1 MLHSDTGTIALST
14 RLGWVLS
21 GPVPPIT
28 AAGET
33 MSAPVTTQ
41 RHTTP
46 SVSTEE
52 PDDALLQQMKL
63 FWELESLGIKMN
75 DPSVLETFQRTIRY
89 DGKRYVVYLPWR
101 EGHRI
106 LPNNLALC
114 KRRLVSTLKKLKS
127 PAIQQEYE
135 DVIKQLLAGGIVER
149 GPTSE
154 INRQDS
160 NVVHYLPHHPV
171 IRQDKMTTKVRVV
184 YDASP
189 KIGRHPSLNEC
200 LVPIFW
206 NASLISCCDCVCT
219 RWPSPPKLKKPF

>member
-21 GPVPPIT
+21 GPVPSIT

-33 MSAPVTTQ
+33 MSALVTTQ

-46 SVSTEE
+46 SVSAEE

-75 DPSVLETFQRTIRY
+75 DPSALETFQQTIRY
-89 DGKRYVVYLPWR
+89 DGKRYVVDLPWR

-106 LPNNLALC
+106 LPDNLTLC
-114 KRRLVSTLKKLKS
+114 KRRLVSTLKKLNNS
-127 PAIQQEYE
+127 PAIRQEYE
-135 DVIKQLLAGGIVER
+135 DVIKQQLAGGIVER
-149 GPTSE
+149 VPAAE

-160 NVVHYLPHHPV
+160 NVVHY
-171 IRQDKMTTKVRVV
+171 
-184 YDASP
+184 
-189 KIGRHPSLNEC
+189 
-200 LVPIFW
+200 
-206 NASLISCCDCVCT
+206 
-219 RWPSPPKLKKPF
+219 